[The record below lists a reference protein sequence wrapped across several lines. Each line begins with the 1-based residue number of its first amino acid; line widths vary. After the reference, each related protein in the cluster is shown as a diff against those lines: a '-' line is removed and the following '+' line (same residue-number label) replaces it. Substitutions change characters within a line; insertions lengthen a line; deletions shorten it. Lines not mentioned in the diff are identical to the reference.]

1 MKKDTIKTIRAMV
14 LMFLGIFAICAI
26 LLDLTGVRVNG
37 TQVYLHQ
44 IGDYESIVESSV
56 PRVFTDTTEFDSVFT
71 QELVEEHDFT
81 LKEMLTHAD
90 IRLKVKYSYDE
101 HEFLDAFE
109 KYNKLAQPE
118 EDAYIDVATETVVP
132 EVYGTRVHT
141 MEVYKAL
148 ESGEFLTLSDYYIE
162 PSVTAEYLENTSLK
176 LLHAYR
182 NWSVSYAGSDLVVSM
197 PKDNVFIDES
207 GVVYLGSFDFIDDF
221 VDNELDSV
229 YTTVGKDKDFVSH
242 NGETVTVSGGTFGD
256 VVDTEAEKEC
266 LKELCDGA
274 NSQTD
279 RTPIYSHNDGA
290 LGNTYVEVSVDDQH
304 VWFYQDGEIICE
316 SDCVTGCVA
325 KRNDT
330 PKGMWYVYDV
340 ATNRMLKPQGAT
352 TGSHVDRWMP
362 FTPDGC
368 GLHDASWRG
377 VFGGEIYKS
386 NGSHG
391 CVNLPKKFAY
401 EVYDSAYIGL
411 PVIVY

>member
-1 MKKDTIKTIRAMV
+1 MEKKVTKTIYSMI
-14 LMFLGIFAICAI
+14 LMFLGIFAVCAV
-26 LLDLTGVRVNG
+26 LLDL

-44 IGDYESIVESSV
+44 ISDYKSIVESST

-71 QELVEEHDFT
+71 QKLIEEHDFT
-81 LKEMLTHAD
+81 LKEMLTHAN
-90 IRLKVKYSYDE
+90 IRLKVKYLYDE
-101 HEFLDAFE
+101 NKFLNAFE
-109 KYNKLAQPE
+109 AYNKCAELE
-118 EDAYIDVATETVVP
+118 KDAYIDVSTETVVP

-141 MEVYKAL
+141 IEVCEAL
-148 ESGEFLTLSDYYIE
+148 KSGEFLTFSDYYIE

-176 LLHAYR
+176 LFHAYKD
-182 NWSVSYAGSDLVVSM
+182 WSVNYAGSDLVVSM
-197 PKDNVFIDES
+197 PEDNVFIDKS
-207 GVVYLGSFDFIDDF
+207 GEVYLGSFDFIDNF

-229 YTTVGKDKDFVSH
+229 YTTIGKDNKFVTH
-242 NGETVTVSGGTFGD
+242 DGETVTVSGGTFGNK
-256 VVDTEAEKEC
+256 VDTEAEKEY
-266 LKELCDGA
+266 LKKLCDGTK
-274 NSQTD
+274 SQTD
-279 RTPIYSHNDGA
+279 RTPIYSHNDGEI
-290 LGNTYVEVSVDDQH
+290 GDTYVEVSINDQH

-325 KRNDT
+325 KHNNT
-330 PKGMWYVYDV
+330 PTGMWYVYDV
-340 ATNRMLKPQGAT
+340 ATNSILKPQGAT

-368 GLHDASWRG
+368 GLHDASWRS

-401 EVYDSAYIGL
+401 KVYDSAYIGL